1 MPWMQCKAP
10 QKSNLNVI
18 VSQNCLIIQISRKL
32 WSQASSFYMR
42 ECKTPSSF
50 VLAWKLGTL
59 RQDAAAR
66 IGSEPFFLIFQDAQ
80 QASLAVIFFQREQST
95 AIKPIPNA
103 AWIKFQ
109 KALMFSVC
117 VCAQF
122 NLLWLQNCICTTI
135 FNFFLISKA
144 VIYDSECV
152 IGQHHLQQLHK

>member
-50 VLAWKLGTL
+50 VLAGKLGTL

-117 VCAQF
+117 VF
-122 NLLWLQNCICTTI
+122 VHNLIYCGYRTAFVRLYLI
-135 FNFFLISKA
+135 FF
-144 VIYDSECV
+144 
-152 IGQHHLQQLHK
+152 

>member
-80 QASLAVIFFQREQST
+80 HASLAVIFFQREQST

-117 VCAQF
+117 VF
-122 NLLWLQNCICTTI
+122 VHNLIYCGYRTAFVRLYLI
-135 FNFFLISKA
+135 FF
-144 VIYDSECV
+144 
-152 IGQHHLQQLHK
+152 